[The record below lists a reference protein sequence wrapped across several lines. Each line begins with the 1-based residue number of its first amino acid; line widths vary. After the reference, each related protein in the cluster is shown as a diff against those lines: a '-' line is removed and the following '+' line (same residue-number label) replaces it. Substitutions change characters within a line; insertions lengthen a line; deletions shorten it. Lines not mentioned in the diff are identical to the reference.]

1 MCSCRRDRRC
11 VYSASGPLPPLI
23 KTRGQR
29 HSHACRSAAG
39 RVLGL
44 EGNPLGCLE
53 MGESAFSALETYSG
67 PPRCLGGNTTPPPSS
82 SSTSAAAV
90 GEVVEG
96 TVEDAVTTP
105 APASQASTWEVI
117 YGGCTFSDG
126 PSGALARSGSCK
138 GQSGQL
144 NLASRGIAS
153 VPEGVFEDM
162 GLTR

>member
-1 MCSCRRDRRC
+1 MTPFAPFARSRR
-11 VYSASGPLPPLI
+11 VSLAIGSMLGLLI
-23 KTRGQR
+23 AQ
-29 HSHACRSAAG
+29 SFSAA
-39 RVLGL
+39 V
-44 EGNPLGCLE
+44 
-53 MGESAFSALETYSG
+53 AAAD
-67 PPRCLGGNTTPPPSS
+67 
-82 SSTSAAAV
+82 TSAGLLAGDKSSDIFFHAA
-90 GEVVEG
+90 G
-96 TVEDAVTTP
+96 AVLLTLLP
-105 APASQASTWEVI
+105 QALASQASTWEVI